1 MEKDGAH
8 TTQAFFYHSAEDS
21 LFFPPRV
28 GTQATHRTRKFQM
41 PCPSRNFR
49 QALVLMA

>member
-1 MEKDGAH
+1 MEKSGAH

-21 LFFPPRV
+21 LFSPPRV
-28 GTQATHRTRKFQM
+28 GTQATHRIRKFQI
-41 PCPSRNFR
+41 PRSNRNFR